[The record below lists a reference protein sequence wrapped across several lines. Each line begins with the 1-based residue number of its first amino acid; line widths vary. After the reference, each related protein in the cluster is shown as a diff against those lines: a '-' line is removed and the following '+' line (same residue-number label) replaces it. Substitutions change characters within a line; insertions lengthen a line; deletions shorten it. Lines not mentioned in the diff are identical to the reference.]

1 MSWTLV
7 NDLNLDLDGVD
18 VGCQPS
24 NRWESDFTY
33 NFTPMLTKA
42 FEIAELDN
50 PDGEHLRNLSGLNNK
65 EAAPLILKIWTTF
78 LQNRDVLEDL
88 EPDNGWGTYEQLCE
102 VLQKMHVRNTR
113 CFNEHFV
120 WRSF

>member
-1 MSWTLV
+1 MSWLFMNNYV
-7 NDLNLDLDGVD
+7 CDLEGVD
-18 VGCQPS
+18 RYEQPQNS
-24 NRWESDFTY
+24 WEHGMTY

-65 EAAPLILKIWTTF
+65 EAAPLIFKIWTVF

-88 EPDNGWGTYEQLCE
+88 EVDNEWGTYEQLCE
-102 VLQKMHVRNTR
+102 LLQDMHIRNTR
-113 CFNEHFV
+113 CFNKNFV
-120 WRSF
+120 WSIC